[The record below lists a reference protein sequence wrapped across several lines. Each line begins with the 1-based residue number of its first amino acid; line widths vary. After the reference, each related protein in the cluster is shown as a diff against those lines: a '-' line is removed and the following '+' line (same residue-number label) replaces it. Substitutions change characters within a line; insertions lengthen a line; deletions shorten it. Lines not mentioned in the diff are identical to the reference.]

1 MERIRQLQE
10 QEKDILRTLEEIRE
24 LIQQEYE
31 RYVAKTFKVKP
42 GTIVRNCANQLYSV
56 HRAYYSEWC
65 WDSVPWLHAY
75 KQHADGSF
83 GKRIHLLYRW
93 EVVE

>member
-31 RYVAKTFKVKP
+31 RYVAKTF
-42 GTIVRNCANQLYSV
+42 
-56 HRAYYSEWC
+56 
-65 WDSVPWLHAY
+65 
-75 KQHADGSF
+75 
-83 GKRIHLLYRW
+83 W